1 MFQQLASATVQYSP
15 IAIRRV
21 EKAGQSSNSHTAAT
35 PDNCGESEPPGAR
48 PPQSRTRK
56 QPAAPDDAG
65 IKETNS
71 PVLSPLVQHDIVD
84 VPHDDAHA
92 TALERS
98 GGGVCKRLAKSCRE
112 FSIQCND

>member
-1 MFQQLASATVQYSP
+1 MQYSP

-21 EKAGQSSNSHTAAT
+21 ENAGQPSNSHTAAT

-65 IKETNS
+65 VKQTNS
-71 PVLSPLVQHDIVD
+71 PVLSPLVQRDIVD
-84 VPHDDAHA
+84 VRVHLCDCLAPLPLQVELLHFGSNLGKC
-92 TALERS
+92 TANTRNPAA
-98 GGGVCKRLAKSCRE
+98 R
-112 FSIQCND
+112 